1 MIAQPAKPSHNVSS
15 YRPISLLPMLYKLLE
30 KLFIKRI
37 QSIVDDKNLIPSHQF
52 GCRANHSLIDQVHRI
67 TAIIE
72 EAFERGEVC
81 SAVFFDVSQAFD
93 KLWLCYFQDRIATL

>member
-52 GCRANHSLIDQVHRI
+52 GCRANHSLIDQAHRI

-93 KLWLCYFQDRIATL
+93 RVWLCYYQDRIATL